1 MAFEDIFEF
10 RQAGRFKPFI
20 STATR
25 QAVLK
30 RAAGCCEGC
39 SARRPLELH
48 HLHYE
53 TEGHETEHDLV
64 AYCRECHRRAH
75 IDAAGNFWVDPQE
88 KENFWATY
96 DDTEADV

>member
-1 MAFEDIFEF
+1 MAFEHISSF
-10 RQAGRFKPFI
+10 RYAGRQKPPVPL
-20 STATR
+20 ATQRAVR
-25 QAVLK
+25 Q

-53 TEGHETEHDLV
+53 TEGRETEHDLV
-64 AYCRECHRRAH
+64 AYCRECHRLAH
-75 IDAAGNFWVDPQE
+75 VDAAGNFWVDPQE

-96 DDTEADV
+96 DNTEADV